1 MKSDWAAGD
10 QERNYAIRHKTDLGA
25 LTDHFWTILGL
36 SLLAAVLVF
45 LAWSRSRIVS
55 IGYES
60 QQLHSLEQALVRSQK
75 ALALEE
81 ATLKDPA
88 RIDTAARRMGLA
100 PVRASQLLPV
110 PYRDFEARSAAVVS
124 GDGGPKDGARTLA
137 LARPVAATGLEMKKL
152 AAAN

>member
-1 MKSDWAAGD
+1 MKRDWAAGD
-10 QERNYAIRHKTDLGA
+10 QERNYAIRHETDLGA
-25 LTDHFWTILGL
+25 LADLFWTILGL

-60 QQLHSLEQALVRSQK
+60 QQMHALEQGLLRSEK

-100 PVRASQLLPV
+100 PVRASQLLPL
-110 PYRDFEARSAAVVS
+110 PYRDFEERSAGLVS
-124 GDGGPKDGARTLA
+124 GDGGPKDGARILA
-137 LARPVAATGLEMKKL
+137 LARPVAAPGLETKKL